1 MFLSSFSPRSVNPS
15 FEPVTHLPIGVL
27 GKTDAA
33 RISDALKARGDVD
46 AVAHQVAVALLDH
59 IAEMDADAE
68 LDAALG
74 RKTSVALDHAVLH
87 LDGAAH
93 GIDHAANSM
102 MLPSPVRFTTRPLWT
117 LMVGAIRSLQSV
129 RSRASVP
136 SSSLPVRR
144 LKPTTSAA
152 RMAASFRFSVTGGV
166 TPAFAV
172 AEEAYCTPRGV
183 AKSPRAVRPQQD
195 VLSSHVGDLGFSIC
209 HVRCAFTVG
218 HSLAIIL

>member
-1 MFLSSFSPRSVNPS
+1 MLTPSPIRSPSVSSTTSPRWTPTRNSMRRSGGRP
-15 FEPVTHLPIGVL
+15 
-27 GKTDAA
+27 
-33 RISDALKARGDVD
+33 ALRSSMPFCTSMAQRT
-46 AVAHQVAVALLDH
+46 ASTTLL
-59 IAEMDADAE
+59 
-68 LDAALG
+68 
-74 RKTSVALDHAVLH
+74 
-87 LDGAAH
+87 
-93 GIDHAANSM
+93 NSM

-166 TPAFAV
+166 IPAFAV

-209 HVRCAFTVG
+209 HVRCAFAVG